1 METDSKWIK
10 FNYKSAII
18 FFTITILAN
27 LIFLPVLTGLGV
39 PKAFGLFLLTSIG
52 SSAGLSYILLA
63 KHGFYK
69 SKKQAAIFTT
79 VVTLVCTA
87 SCYFLMYLS

>member
-1 METDSKWIK
+1 METSSKWIK

-27 LIFLPVLTGLGV
+27 LIFLPILTSLGV
-39 PKAFGLFLLTSIG
+39 SRAFGLFLLTSLA
-52 SSAGLSYILLA
+52 SSASLSYILLA

-69 SKKQAAIFTT
+69 SKKQASIFTAI
-79 VVTLVCTA
+79 VTLVCTA
-87 SCYFLMYLS
+87 SCFFLMYVS